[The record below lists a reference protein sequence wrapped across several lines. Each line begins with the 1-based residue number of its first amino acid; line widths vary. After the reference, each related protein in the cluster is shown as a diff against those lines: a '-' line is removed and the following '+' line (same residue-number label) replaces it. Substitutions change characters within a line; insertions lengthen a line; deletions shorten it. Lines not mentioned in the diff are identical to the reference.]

1 MNTEAK
7 KSKNHPIE
15 KENSFCK
22 PPFVSILLGSMFFFR
37 CLSSRFVSENHPL
50 LAIAIATMRPWAQRA
65 FFERGRS
72 SASVANVNHRAA
84 SDRRGGVVGLNCLKR
99 IPYLDGLR
107 KFSKG

>member
-15 KENSFCK
+15 KENSLLQTSIC
-22 PPFVSILLGSMFFFR
+22 ILLGSIFVFP

-50 LAIAIATMRPWAQRA
+50 LAMAIATMRPWAQRA

>member
-1 MNTEAK
+1 M
-7 KSKNHPIE
+7 
-15 KENSFCK
+15 
-22 PPFVSILLGSMFFFR
+22 
-37 CLSSRFVSENHPL
+37 SENHSL